1 MARVN
6 VMKYKIRPKYLAA
19 SESMANV
26 VVGYF
31 INIALMYAILH
42 VLGYEISMGEN
53 AAIGVMFGFISFFRG
68 YVVRR
73 SFNKL
78 IKTMYAEE
86 KA

>member
-19 SESMANV
+19 GESMANV